1 MDALYQLSYVGTDR
15 MVPVWLPW
23 LLIARPQ
30 GGAPVAYLRRAM
42 LAST

>member
-23 LLIARPQ
+23 LLIALLQ
-30 GGAPVAYLRRAM
+30 GGVPFAYLRKAM